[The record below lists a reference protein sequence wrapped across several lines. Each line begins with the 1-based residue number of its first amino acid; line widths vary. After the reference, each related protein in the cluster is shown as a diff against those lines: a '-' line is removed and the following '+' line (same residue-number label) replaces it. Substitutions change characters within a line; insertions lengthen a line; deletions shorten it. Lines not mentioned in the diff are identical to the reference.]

1 MQIDGMKMD
10 SINISLPQPMA
21 DFVRGVVARDY
32 GNASEYFRD
41 LVRARIQRVI
51 DDDVAFLNATH
62 AAAEA
67 GPTAAEID
75 EILKLQKKV
84 RKDLRARGA

>member
-1 MQIDGMKMD
+1 MKMD

-21 DFVRGVVARDY
+21 DFVRGVVERDY

-41 LVRARIQRVI
+41 LVRERIQKEVAV
-51 DDDVAFLNATH
+51 DVAFLQATH
-62 AAAEA
+62 EGAPV
-67 GPTAAEID
+67 GPSESEID
-75 EILKLQKKV
+75 EILKIQKRV